1 MYWVVDS
8 EVQLTWIKYKM
19 PLSGARDYE
28 LVDACLCSGMQKL
41 VAGKLKLC
49 LCALSVFFI
58 HIVHS
63 WMAYS
68 IFK

>member
-41 VAGKLKLC
+41 VAGKLSC
-49 LCALSVFFI
+49 VHVRHLSSSSIHFI
-58 HIVHS
+58 HH
-63 WMAYS
+63 
-68 IFK
+68 